1 MILRQFLHTTPT
13 VAASYL
19 VGCGG
24 KGASAVIDPLG
35 DVDHYLRASE
45 EHGMTIRYVIDT
57 HVHADH
63 LSVGRSLAEAAGA
76 QYVLGPGVDP
86 AFPVTTVRDGEELEL
101 GNVVIRVVHTPGHTP
116 EHISLLVIDRTR
128 GPEPWCVFTG
138 HTLMV
143 GDMGR
148 TELATSAAD
157 GARDLFESAQSLRE
171 LPDYVSVFPGAFSGS
186 VCGRA
191 LSGSPVSSIGF
202 ERRYNSAFGIEDP
215 ERFVEHMLLDIPEP
229 PPHAADTRAANLGA
243 IVHAT

>member
-1 MILRQFLHTTPT
+1 MILRQFLHTTPA
-13 VAASYL
+13 VAVSYL

-24 KGASAVIDPLG
+24 QGASAVVDPLG
-35 DVDHYLRASE
+35 DVDPYLHASD

-63 LSVGRSLAEAAGA
+63 LSVGRSLAEASGA
-76 QYVLGPGVDP
+76 QYVLGPGVEP
-86 AFPVTTVRDGEELEL
+86 AFPVTTVGDGEELEL
-101 GNVVIRVVHTPGHTP
+101 GNVLLRVMHTPGHTP
-116 EHISLLVIDRTR
+116 EHISLIVIDRVR
-128 GPEPWCVFTG
+128 GPDPWCVFTG
-138 HTLMV
+138 HTLMI

-157 GARDLFESAQSLRE
+157 GARDLFESARSLRE
-171 LPDYVSVFPGAFSGS
+171 LPDYVSVLPGAFSGS
-186 VCGRA
+186 VCGRG

-202 ERRYNSAFGIEDP
+202 ERRYNHAFGIEDP

-243 IVHAT
+243 DVHSA

>member
-24 KGASAVIDPLG
+24 KGVSAVIDPLG
-35 DVDHYLRASE
+35 DVDLYLRASE

-143 GDMGR
+143 GDMGVQNSR
-148 TELATSAAD
+148 PIRERAIPARAT
-157 GARDLFESAQSLRE
+157 RLRKR
-171 LPDYVSVFPGAFSGS
+171 VSGS
-186 VCGRA
+186 VFG
-191 LSGSPVSSIGF
+191 LGVWP
-202 ERRYNSAFGIEDP
+202 GIERQP
-215 ERFVEHMLLDIPEP
+215 RLLDRL
-229 PPHAADTRAANLGA
+229 RAA
-243 IVHAT
+243 IQ